1 MNNSLISNVKYH
13 VVQSVPS
20 APGPPQRKGIS
31 PGVSD
36 CHQEK
41 SQLKSVKSVSCVT
54 QLFCVNPASN
64 VTNVV
69 PNLPVGARLQKFW
82 ESWLNLGAGPKV
94 VQIPKEGY
102 TLPFRIWPKLTRSPT
117 VISCYVNPQRNSYL
131 LEALHQLI
139 DKNAVEP
146 VKNKTS
152 LSFFNRL
159 FLVPKPN
166 NKWHPILDLSH
177 LNPFLKTEIFKME
190 TPETIRTSLQRGEWV
205 TSIDFKDAYF
215 HIPIQEQSRKYLR
228 FHVQGQ
234 IYQFKALPFDL
245 STAPLEFTVVA
256 KEVKLMATFEGIRIH
271 QYLDDWLVRGR
282 SHQVCFRHTQNLV
295 K

>member
-1 MNNSLISNVKYH
+1 MTARVILRLLPHELRTVITLMRKVIGNKRAGRRGNKTGQPGRTLTDDSSNEAEARPLVFHPDLHVVSSNINDSYCLNRVSNQLLTQNFLTDQTMNNPLISNVKYH

-20 APGPPQRKGIS
+20 APGPPQKKGIS

-94 VQIPKEGY
+94 V
-102 TLPFRIWPKLTRSPT
+102 RIQPKLTRSPT

-139 DKNAVEP
+139 DKNAVEQ
-146 VKNKTS
+146 VKNKTVFS
-152 LSFFNRL
+152 
-159 FLVPKPN
+159 
-166 NKWHPILDLSH
+166 
-177 LNPFLKTEIFKME
+177 T
-190 TPETIRTSLQRGEWV
+190 
-205 TSIDFKDAYF
+205 DF
-215 HIPIQEQSRKYLR
+215 S
-228 FHVQGQ
+228 
-234 IYQFKALPFDL
+234 
-245 STAPLEFTVVA
+245 
-256 KEVKLMATFEGIRIH
+256 
-271 QYLDDWLVRGR
+271 
-282 SHQVCFRHTQNLV
+282 
-295 K
+295 